1 MGSNAQT
8 SDSAQSAQ
16 VAKAFQSA
24 QGFQSAQAVQ
34 NCHAAQTGQS
44 TQSDQTGRATR
55 GAGSRPVRKVLG
67 VKGWGLHYL
76 ISNLLLNDPLL
87 ESVHLLF
94 PWRREGIMALA
105 EFMVSNLDVRLDDV
119 DYFCLVFDTYCGEA
133 PTKKEVSALL
143 KSIDADEVQRFFD
156 IYIAKLERA
165 NLSLSREQSM
175 SPGLGPRVSQ
185 SQRQGLGIGAGPS
198 QSWSSGRALVR
209 EGEGECGVE
218 RATEG
223 FLNKGRIWL
232 LDSDPYGTYSS
243 CSCSL
248 NDGLS
253 ADRPSVVDRDKEEA
267 WAVAV
272 RPPELR
278 ALMLVDPDSGRP
290 LFCQY
295 FNGVVPDLAAV
306 KAQCADA
313 LGLDPA
319 DIVLVKA
326 RDDFGSS
333 DAFSDGPSNEGSCGC
348 DGCSS
353 FRACM
358 AGEMISEVFS
368 TMKDRMV
375 LKPYALSSES
385 ALEGQVLYRVFGHQQ
400 LYADGACRRSKAR

>member
-1 MGSNAQT
+1 
-8 SDSAQSAQ
+8 
-16 VAKAFQSA
+16 
-24 QGFQSAQAVQ
+24 
-34 NCHAAQTGQS
+34 
-44 TQSDQTGRATR
+44 
-55 GAGSRPVRKVLG
+55 
-67 VKGWGLHYL
+67 
-76 ISNLLLNDPLL
+76 
-87 ESVHLLF
+87 
-94 PWRREGIMALA
+94 MALA
-105 EFMVSNLDVRLDDV
+105 EFMVSNLDARLDDV
-119 DYFCLVFDTYCGEA
+119 DYFCLVYDTYCGEA
-133 PTKKEVSALL
+133 PTKEEVAALL
-143 KSIDADEVQRFFD
+143 KSIDEDEVQSFFD
-156 IYIAKLERA
+156 IYINKLESQ
-165 NLSLSREQSM
+165 SLSREHRLGM
-175 SPGLGPRVSQ
+175 SPSFGSGVSQ
-185 SQRQGLGIGAGPS
+185 SQRQGLGIGARQRPS
-198 QSWSSGRALVR
+198 PSRGQGHGQGLVR

-223 FLNKGRIWL
+223 FLSKGRVWL

-243 CSCSL
+243 CGCSL
-248 NDGLS
+248 NDVLC
-253 ADRPSVVDRDKEEA
+253 ADRASAVDRDRAKA
-267 WAVAV
+267 WAAAV

-278 ALMLVDPDSGRP
+278 VLMLVDAESGRA
-290 LFCQY
+290 LYYQH

-333 DAFSDGPSNEGSCGC
+333 DAFSDGPSNEGRCGC

-358 AGEMISEVFS
+358 AGEMISEVFN

-400 LYADGACRRSKAR
+400 LYADGVCRRSKAR